1 MRRLATD
8 DSTPPPRAASRA
20 GESGARRVGPVS
32 AVVVNWQGERYLPAC
47 LDALAPLDLDEIL
60 VVDNASTDGSLALLA
75 ARYPRVRVLHA
86 GENAGPARARN
97 LGLCAARNRF
107 VLALDNDAVVT
118 PGMLELLSAAAE
130 ARPDAAVVQPR
141 SVFAADPSRVHYD
154 GGELHYAGLIA
165 LRNFYVPRARAVG
178 QGVCEVGA
186 AVSVCLLVDR
196 DALLALGGYDE
207 RFFILFEDLDLSF
220 RLRARGHAILSVED
234 ALVRHDAGTAGLS
247 FRSGWSYP
255 AARVF
260 YHSRNRWLYLA
271 KCYSARTLVVAAP
284 GLALYELVWLAF
296 ALAQGGLGA
305 WLRGKWEVLDGW
317 RETRARRRAF
327 QAARTVGDRELLV
340 GGPLTLTPGL
350 RANVLTRALASL
362 LDRSLRAV
370 WSLARFG
377 AG

>member
-1 MRRLATD
+1 MGRLAPQTGV
-8 DSTPPPRAASRA
+8 PAPGPA
-20 GESGARRVGPVS
+20 ARRVGPVS

-47 LDALAPLDLDEIL
+47 LDALGSLDLDEIV
-60 VVDNASTDGSLALLA
+60 VVDNASTDGGLLLLA
-75 ARYPRVRVLHA
+75 ARYPRVRVVHA

-97 LGLCAARNRF
+97 LGMRAARNRF

-118 PGMLELLSAAAE
+118 PGLLELLVAAAE

-141 SVFAADPSRVHYD
+141 SVFAADPGRVHYD
-154 GGELHYAGLIA
+154 GGALHYAGLIA
-165 LRNFYVPRARAVG
+165 LRNFYVPRARASG
-178 QGVCEVGA
+178 EGVCEVGA

-220 RLRARGHAILSVED
+220 RLRARGHAILAVED
-234 ALVRHDAGTAGLS
+234 AIVRHDQGTAGLS
-247 FRSGWSYP
+247 FRAGWSYP
-255 AARVF
+255 ASRVF

-271 KCYSARTLVVAAP
+271 KCYSARTLAVAAP
-284 GLALYELVWLAF
+284 GLVLYELVWLVF

-317 RETRARRRAF
+317 RETRTRRRAF
-327 QAARTVGDRELLV
+327 QAARTVRDRELLV

-350 RANVLTRALASL
+350 RANPLTRALAAL

-370 WSLARFG
+370 WWLARRG